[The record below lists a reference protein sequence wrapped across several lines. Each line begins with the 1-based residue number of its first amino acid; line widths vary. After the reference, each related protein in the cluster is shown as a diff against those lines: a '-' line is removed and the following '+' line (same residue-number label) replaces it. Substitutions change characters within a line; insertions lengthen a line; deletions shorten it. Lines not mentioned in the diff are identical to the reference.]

1 MEDGHLSDMFQLDSM
16 VDIDAIYSKGS
27 RDSDG
32 YDCIL
37 VYIHKPKR
45 NGKASKIWSRKLWW
59 VSRIGGKCISLWF
72 GRHLIHTA
80 CWFAWSTHWG
90 ESRLVTPLHSLT
102 WWSNLCTLM
111 DFFLSEY
118 QKNIHHIWKRCR
130 NGFIEE
136 KAEEQNIEKTLN
148 ITESQHLGQWRELP
162 ADLGNHNHHHL

>member
-1 MEDGHLSDMFQLDSM
+1 MKRFSPQTLPKILAWNRLVDIVTEDLAAQNTVLGSKSTKVHIHRISSIWQMAIYPICFLIFQLFQLDSM

-80 CWFAWSTHWG
+80 CWFAWSTHRHTHRWVMPG
-90 ESRLVTPLHSLT
+90 HAFALAH
-102 WWSNLCTLM
+102 M
-111 DFFLSEY
+111 M
-118 QKNIHHIWKRCR
+118 K
-130 NGFIEE
+130 
-136 KAEEQNIEKTLN
+136 
-148 ITESQHLGQWRELP
+148 
-162 ADLGNHNHHHL
+162 